1 MTSPKAE
8 RTWSNLPVPPGEV
21 LSEEIEALGMSQ
33 KDLASALDR
42 PVQVVNEII
51 NAKKGITQET
61 ALGLERVLGIGAH
74 VWVGLE
80 STYRMT
86 IARNRELEQLRA
98 SQALLTE
105 LPINAMAKLD
115 WVSKVRDKEEQ
126 VREVLRFF
134 GVANVSAYRRR
145 MPIVGFRFTEKATV
159 SEGALAAWL
168 RKGETEARIM
178 ETRDFNTS
186 RLYEAAVEAR
196 ALTSTG
202 PDVFVPRLKLLFANA
217 GVAFV
222 IVPELPKT
230 GANGVARWLTSSK
243 ALIQLN
249 LRYKWAD
256 IFWFT
261 LFHEVGHLLKHSKGR
276 GIIVDGKGISGDPT
290 IEDEAD
296 RWRADFLINPDT
308 WRTFVSAAGFTR
320 DAIKRF
326 AAEAG
331 VAPGIV
337 VGRLHREGLL
347 PYSQLADPERA
358 VRVGGSMPRKSSH
371 RNPPIP
377 QAA

>member
-8 RTWSNLPVPPGEV
+8 RTWSDLPVPPGEV

-51 NAKKGITQET
+51 NAKKAITQET
-61 ALGLERVLGIGAH
+61 ALELERVLGIGAH
-74 VWVGLE
+74 VWAGLE

-86 IARNRELEQLRA
+86 LARNREREQLRSA
-98 SQALLTE
+98 QAWLTE
-105 LPINAMAKLD
+105 LPINAMAKFG
-115 WVSKVRDKEEQ
+115 WVSKARDKEEQ
-126 VREVLRFF
+126 VREILRFF

-145 MPIVGFRFTEKATV
+145 TPIVGFRFTEKATV
-159 SEGALAAWL
+159 SAGALAAWL
-168 RKGETEARIM
+168 RKGETEARVM
-178 ETRDFNTS
+178 ETRDFNTD
-186 RLYEAAVEAR
+186 RLYEAALEAR
-196 ALTSTG
+196 ALTITN
-202 PDVFVPRLKLLFANA
+202 PDVFVPRLKLLFADA

-230 GANGVARWLTSSK
+230 GANGVARRLAPSK

-261 LFHEVGHLLKHSKGR
+261 LFHEVAHLLKHNKGR
-276 GIIVDGKGISGDPT
+276 SIIVDGEGISSDAA
-290 IEDEAD
+290 IEDEANH
-296 RWRADFLINPDT
+296 WAGDFLINADM
-308 WRTFVSAAGFTR
+308 WRGFASMGGFTR

-337 VGRLHREGLL
+337 VGRLHRERLL
-347 PYSQLADPERA
+347 PYSRMADLKERFA
-358 VRVGGSMPRKSSH
+358 WVE
-371 RNPPIP
+371 
-377 QAA
+377 AAA